1 MTAPNVPAPSPP
13 PHRADLAFDPT
24 DIALPVGLRRFG
36 ARLLD
41 FQRKLEESRNPV
53 VAAAP
58 GGAFQRHPYFET
70 AMPGHRLQ
78 AAGGRAPLF
87 ALQALARIER
97 GTRKDP
103 SVFERVLG
111 DLKRLEDTLGDI
123 DHWWACLQSG
133 ERRGLPAPVL
143 VWAANKHAQACGRL
157 EGWLAAGDW
166 IDHKYLPTDVPFT
179 LRTRSLSKL
188 LLKQDWP
195 SPKRDRR
202 RVGRYFVARLRK
214 VHEDALALDMNDL
227 EGGVHELRRKLRWFS
242 IYSASLDGLVAL
254 DLEAAPPTKGWQ
266 RYLGEAVVSSP
277 FNRLP
282 PPVSGVTPLTLP
294 APLFFALSWAIA
306 ELGRI
311 KDAAQ
316 ETEVVEHG
324 LRATHQ
330 PGSASTWLGAD
341 ALGYVEAGRA
351 ASKVVAQTL
360 RRDRL
365 LLRMADAL
373 EPQVD

>member
-1 MTAPNVPAPSPP
+1 MSAPNVPVPPTP
-13 PHRADLAFDPT
+13 PHRADLAFDPA
-24 DIALPVGLRRFG
+24 DAALPLGLRRMG

-41 FQRKLEESRNPV
+41 FQRKLEASRNPV

-58 GGAFQRHPYFET
+58 GAAFQRHPYFEG
-70 AMPGHRLQ
+70 AMPGHRLH
-78 AAGGRAPLF
+78 AAGGRGPLF
-87 ALQALARIER
+87 GLQALARIER
-97 GTRKDP
+97 GTRREP
-103 SVFERVLG
+103 ALFERLLG
-111 DLKRLEDTLGDI
+111 DVKRLEDTLGDI
-123 DHWWACLQSG
+123 DLWWACLKSG

-143 VWAANKHAQACGRL
+143 AWAANKHAQACGRL
-157 EGWLAAGDW
+157 EGWLAARDW
-166 IDHKYLPTDVPFT
+166 VDHKYLPTEVPVT
-179 LRTRSLSKL
+179 LRSRALSKA
-188 LLKQDWP
+188 LLKAAWP
-195 SPKRDRR
+195 GPNRDRR
-202 RVGRYFVARLRK
+202 RVGRYLVARLRK

-242 IYSASLDGLVAL
+242 IYAASLDGRVAL

-266 RYLGEAVVSSP
+266 RYLGEAVVTSP

-282 PPVSGVTPLTLP
+282 QAEEGPDPLVLP
-294 APLFFALSWAIA
+294 APLFYALSWAIA

-316 ETEVVEHG
+316 ETELVEHG
-324 LRATHQ
+324 LHATHQ
-330 PGSASTWLGAD
+330 PGTASVWLGGD

-365 LLRMADAL
+365 LLRLADAL